1 MQLSCFNPATV
12 LRNALSVL
20 LLATL
25 IAGCSTSPRRSVE
38 TVSPVQQQARTL
50 ESSGNY
56 AGAAQLYI
64 TAASRAT
71 LGKEQQTLQLL
82 AAASLIKGEDFAAA
96 SRLLNEMPTTLASND
111 LQQHYSVNM
120 AAIALA
126 ERHPVEALVL
136 LDTVSASGAY
146 AADYHRLRAEAYLQE
161 LRYYLSAR
169 ERVQLDLLLTDPDAR
184 LANEFAIWETLNR
197 LTDAELQQL
206 RTAPPPDPLSGWM
219 ELVELSRLYLQQPDA
234 LAEVT
239 PHWQQ
244 RYPGHPATQ
253 LFIPKLLE
261 SMSLAGQPP
270 AYIALL
276 LPLTGTLAEA
286 AAAIRDG
293 VLAAYYDTPDTTL
306 QPHLQIIDSGDT
318 ADSTLAAYQQA
329 VLDGAQFV
337 IGPLR
342 KEAVQALA
350 VQPQLA
356 VPVLALNQIDDST
369 VFNPS
374 LYQFGLAPEDE
385 AREVARLAWREGYTR
400 TIALYPETEWGERVY
415 MAFAEEWRMLGG
427 EILDARR
434 YDNNEADHGKIISD
448 SLHLDSSKA
457 RHQQLTR
464 QLGMTLEFE
473 PRRREDVD
481 FFFLIASPNQ
491 ARLIRPQLR
500 FYRATSLPVYATSR
514 VYSGQPNTAQD
525 ADMNGIVFCDMPWTL
540 DENSNWQHLKQ
551 TINEFWP
558 ATANRYTRLYALGI
572 DAYRL
577 VPYLGQTSA
586 GMFGAYR
593 GVTGNLTL
601 ANQGLVSRTLR
612 CAEFQL
618 GMPVL
623 LEQDDGDNPRQSG
636 PMVPDPRPEI
646 TETRPAASHPYDT
659 AL

>member
-1 MQLSCFNPATV
+1 MQLSGFYPATV
-12 LRNALSVL
+12 LRHALTAL
-20 LLATL
+20 LLATF
-25 IAGCSTSPRRSVE
+25 IGGCSTSTQRSVA
-38 TVSPVQQQARTL
+38 TVTPVQQQAREL
-50 ESSGNY
+50 EASGNY

-71 LGKEQQTLQLL
+71 AGKEQQALQLQ
-82 AAASLIKGEDFAAA
+82 AAASLIRGEDFAAA
-96 SRLLNEMPTTLASND
+96 RRLLDEMPPTLASGE
-111 LQQHYSVNM
+111 LQQQYSVNR
-120 AAIALA
+120 AAIALD
-126 ERHPVEALVL
+126 EQRPVEALAL
-136 LDTVSASGAY
+136 LDTVPAGGAY
-146 AADYHRLRAEAYLQE
+146 AVDFHRLRAEAYQQE

-169 ERVQLDLLLTDPDAR
+169 ERVELDPLLTDPEAR
-184 LANEFAIWETLNR
+184 LDNEFAIWETLNR

-244 RYPGHPATQ
+244 RYPGHPATEA
-253 LFIPKLLE
+253 FIPKLLE

-270 AYIALL
+270 AQIALL
-276 LPLTGTLAEA
+276 LPFNSKLAEA

-306 QPHLQIIDSGDT
+306 QPRLQIIDSGDT
-318 ADSTLAAYQQA
+318 AETALAAYQQA

-350 VQPQLA
+350 NQPQLA
-356 VPVLALNQIDDST
+356 VPVLALNQLEEQT
-369 VFNPS
+369 LFNPS

-385 AREVARLAWREGYTR
+385 AREVARLAWHEGYSR
-400 TIALYPETEWGERVY
+400 TIALLPDSEWGERVY
-415 MAFAEEWRMLGG
+415 AAFAEEWQSLGG
-427 EILDARR
+427 EILDVQR
-434 YDNNEADHGKIISD
+434 YDNNKTDHGKTISD

-464 QLGMTLEFE
+464 QLGMNLEFE

-481 FFFLIASPNQ
+481 FFFIIASPNQ
-491 ARLIRPQLR
+491 ARLIRPQLS

-514 VYSGQPNTAQD
+514 VYSGQPNAAQD

-540 DENSNWQHLKQ
+540 DNDSNWQHLQQ
-551 TINEFWP
+551 TINDSWP
-558 ATANRYTRLYALGI
+558 AAANRYARLYALGI

-577 VPYLGQTSA
+577 VPYLGNVNA

-601 ANQGLVSRTLR
+601 INQGHVSRTLR
-612 CAEFQL
+612 CAEFRH
-618 GMPVL
+618 GVPVL
-623 LEQDDGDNPRQSG
+623 LEQGSDNAIQKHG
-636 PMVPDPRPEI
+636 PAIP
-646 TETRPAASHPYDT
+646 
-659 AL
+659 

>member
-1 MQLSCFNPATV
+1 MQLSGYSPATV
-12 LRNALSVL
+12 LRHALTAL

-25 IAGCSTSPRRSVE
+25 IAGCSSTPRRGTE
-38 TVSPVQQQARTL
+38 TVSPVQQQARVL
-50 ESSGNY
+50 ESSGDY
-56 AGAAQLYI
+56 AGAALLYI
-64 TAASRAT
+64 KAASRAT
-71 LGKEQQTLQLL
+71 AGHEQQTLQLQ
-82 AAASLIKGEDFAAA
+82 AADSLIRGEDFAAA
-96 SRLLNEMPTTLASND
+96 RRLLDEMPPTLASND
-111 LQQHYSVNM
+111 LQQHYRVNK
-120 AAIALA
+120 AALALA
-126 ERHPVEALVL
+126 EQHPVEALAL
-136 LDTVSASGAY
+136 LDKVPADGAY
-146 AADYHRLRAEAYLQE
+146 AADLHRLRAEAYLQE
-161 LRYYLSAR
+161 YRYFLSAR
-169 ERVQLDLLLTDPDAR
+169 ERVQLDPLLADPDAQ
-184 LANEFAIWETLNR
+184 LENEFAIWETLNR

-244 RYPGHPATQ
+244 RYPDHPATPA
-253 LFIPKLLE
+253 FIPKLLE
-261 SMSLAGQPP
+261 SMSLAGQAP
-270 AYIALL
+270 AHIALL
-276 LPLTGTLAEA
+276 LPLNGTLAEA

-293 VLAAYYDTPDTTL
+293 VLAAYYDTPDTAL
-306 QPHLQIIDSGDT
+306 QPRLQIIDSGDT
-318 ADSTLAAYQQA
+318 ADTALAAYQQA

-350 VQPQLA
+350 MQPQLA
-356 VPVLALNQIDDST
+356 VPVLSLNQIEEPALS
-369 VFNPS
+369 NPA

-400 TIALYPETEWGERVY
+400 SIALLPESEWGERVY
-415 MAFAEEWRMLGG
+415 TAFAEEWDTLGG
-427 EILDARR
+427 EILDTRR
-434 YDNNEADHGKIISD
+434 YDNTKTDHGKIISD

-491 ARLIRPQLR
+491 ARLIRPQLS

-514 VYSGQPNTAQD
+514 VYSGQPNAAQD

-540 DENSNWQHLKQ
+540 DNDSNWQHLQQ
-551 TINEFWP
+551 TINDSWP
-558 ATANRYTRLYALGI
+558 AAANRYGRLFALGI

-577 VPYLGQTSA
+577 VPYLGHASA

-601 ANQGLVSRTLR
+601 NHQGMVSRTLR
-612 CAEFQL
+612 CAEFTHGL
-618 GMPVL
+618 PVL
-623 LEQDDGDNPRQSG
+623 LEQDSGDEP
-636 PMVPDPRPEI
+636 PESV
-646 TETRPAASHPYDT
+646 TPE
-659 AL
+659 

>member
-1 MQLSCFNPATV
+1 MQLSGFYPATV
-12 LRNALSVL
+12 LRNALTAL

-25 IAGCSTSPRRSVE
+25 IAGCSTTPKRSPG
-38 TVSPVQQQARTL
+38 TVTPVQQQAREL
-50 ESSGNY
+50 EASGNY
-56 AGAAQLYI
+56 ASAAQLYLN
-64 TAASRAT
+64 AASRAAA
-71 LGKEQQTLQLL
+71 GEEQQSLQLQ
-82 AAASLIKGEDFAAA
+82 AVASLIRGKDFSSA
-96 SRLLNEMPTTLASND
+96 RRMLDEMPPVLASSD
-111 LQQHYSVNM
+111 LQEHYSVNR
-120 AAIALA
+120 AAVALDDQ
-126 ERHPVEALVL
+126 HPVEALAQ
-136 LDTVSASGAY
+136 LDRVSAGGAY
-146 AADYHRLRAEAYLQE
+146 AVDLHRLRAEAYLQE
-161 LRYYLSAR
+161 FRYYLSAR
-169 ERVQLDLLLTDPDAR
+169 ERVFLDTLLTDPDAQ
-184 LANEFAIWETLNR
+184 LDNEFAIWETLNR

-244 RYPGHPATQ
+244 RYPRHPATQ
-253 LFIPKLLE
+253 AFIPKLLE

-270 AYIALL
+270 AQIALL
-276 LPLTGTLAEA
+276 LPLNGKLADA

-306 QPHLQIIDSGDT
+306 QPRLQIIDSGDT
-318 ADSTLAAYQQA
+318 ADSALAAYQQA

-342 KEAVQALA
+342 KEAVQTLA
-350 VQPQLA
+350 IQPQLA
-356 VPVLALNQIDDST
+356 VPVLALNQLEEQSLA
-369 VFNPS
+369 NPS

-400 TIALYPETEWGERVY
+400 TIALLPESEWGERVY
-415 MAFAEEWRMLGG
+415 TAFAEEWRMLGG

-434 YDNNEADHGKIISD
+434 YDNSKTDHGKIISD

-491 ARLIRPQLR
+491 ARLIRPQLS
-500 FYRATSLPVYATSR
+500 FYRATSIPVYATSR
-514 VYSGQPNTAQD
+514 VYSGQPNAAQD
-525 ADMNGIVFCDMPWTL
+525 TDMNGIVFCDMPWML
-540 DENSNWQHLKQ
+540 VKDSNWQHLQQ
-551 TINEFWP
+551 TINDFWP
-558 ATANRYTRLYALGI
+558 MTADRYARLYALGI

-577 VPYLGQTSA
+577 VPYLGHANA
-586 GMFGAYR
+586 GLFGAYR

-601 ANQGLVSRTLR
+601 ASQGLVSRTLR
-612 CAEFQL
+612 CAEFVR
-618 GMPVL
+618 GVPVL
-623 LEQDDGDNPRQSG
+623 LEQDSVDA
-636 PMVPDPRPEI
+636 
-646 TETRPAASHPYDT
+646 TREAEPAIR
-659 AL
+659 